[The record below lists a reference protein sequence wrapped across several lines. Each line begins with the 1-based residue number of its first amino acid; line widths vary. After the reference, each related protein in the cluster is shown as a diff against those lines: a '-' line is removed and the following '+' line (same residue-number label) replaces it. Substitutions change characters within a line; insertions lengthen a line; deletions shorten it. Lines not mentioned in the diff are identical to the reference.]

1 LALVLACSLC
11 PAILGAQ
18 ASVADKRLAVRIGIA
33 RLSAENL
40 SENQKTMTDTIPMR
54 LKANLESLKTRS
66 LGDDEREAYRS
77 ASLLAKVLELGKS
90 LDEQLGQ
97 YDMKI
102 LSEKTAKDAA
112 ASRKSLKPGIQKA
125 RKDLDDYA
133 KIPLSD
139 IEVSVSMPID
149 WVLPQGGAELLE
161 APVAGQ
167 KAYCEK
173 QNLDILISGSLKGS
187 GEYAFLE
194 VYAYHRFLDKRI
206 FEWKTALADD
216 DTQSAIDE
224 FSAVLAQSLLGR
236 KTGSL
241 RISALPERAEIR
253 INGNFAGNSPSV
265 TPFADSGSYAV
276 SVSAPGYVAEE
287 RNVSVEEGLD
297 AALSFDLAALPQP
310 TIGLTSVPEG
320 ADIYLEGQKIGQ
332 TPLDL
337 GQNGQIRSFRAR
349 KEGYKDSS
357 FVVDGKT
364 SGQLKVSLTSL
375 EDSKKNSFA
384 RQKDRFYYA
393 AGAFMV
399 SLPFSVLCVGMYN
412 QYSSNLDRVNAG
424 TYTAEQKAEAGTLM
438 DGPGE
443 SWRLAAIGT
452 SALSSGLL
460 GFAVY
465 RFFWYL
471 KSSQ

>member
-1 LALVLACSLC
+1 LALVLACTLC

-18 ASVADKRLAVRIGIA
+18 ASVADKRPSVRVGIA
-33 RLSAENL
+33 RLLAENL
-40 SENQKTMTDTIPMR
+40 SDNQKTMTDTIPMR
-54 LKANLESLKTRS
+54 LKANLETLKTRS
-66 LGDDEREAYRS
+66 LGEEEREAYRS
-77 ASLLAKVLELGKS
+77 ASLLAKIRELGKS

-102 LSEKTAKDAA
+102 LSEKTAKEAA
-112 ASRKSLKPGIQKA
+112 ASRKGLKPGILKA

-139 IEVSVSMPID
+139 IEVSVSKPID
-149 WVLPQGGAELLE
+149 WVQPQGGAEVLE
-161 APVAGQ
+161 APSSSQ

-194 VYAYHRFLDKRI
+194 VYAYHRYLDKRI
-206 FEWKTALADD
+206 FEWKTALAEDD
-216 DTQSAIDE
+216 SQSAIDE

-236 KTGSL
+236 ETGTL
-241 RISALPERAEIR
+241 RVSARPERAEIR

-265 TPFADSGSYAV
+265 TPFADSGSYSV
-276 SVSAPGYVAEE
+276 SVSAPGYVSEE
-287 RNVSVEEGLD
+287 RTVSVEAGLD

-310 TIGLTSVPEG
+310 TIGVTSMPEG

-337 GQNGQIRSFRAR
+337 RQNGQIRSFRAR
-349 KEGYKDSS
+349 KEGYKDTS

-364 SGQLKVSLTSL
+364 AGQLKVRLTGI
-375 EDSKKNSFA
+375 EESKKNSFA
-384 RQKDRFYYA
+384 KQKDRFYYA

-399 SLPFSVLCVGMYN
+399 SLPFSVLCVGMSN

-424 TYTAEQKAEAGTLM
+424 TYTEEQKAAAASLM

-443 SWRLAAIGT
+443 SWRLAAIGA

-465 RFFWYL
+465 RFFLYL
-471 KSSQ
+471 NSSQ